1 MYTLSLKTTRI
12 SNLSLHH
19 HQESTDII
27 RYYGMIISQQTFLVR
42 SFPSLKRL
50 HVPPPHLFQQFFLLR
65 GKGQAF
71 PERCLIIVRGRQS
84 WSWPRAR
91 FAFIKRK
98 RPSPRKIR
106 PWKISPS
113 SGELHFSSLNRRCE
127 RDARVHN
134 DSPQDW
140 SNLLFPSF
148 FDGFPAG
155 SRKIYRWWRVFHLVF
170 GGMIGWRWNGIWF
183 WRDKKKAI

>member
-42 SFPSLKRL
+42 SFPSLKRS
-50 HVPPPHLFQQFFLLR
+50 HVPPPPHLFQQFFLLR

-140 SNLLFPSF
+140 STPFISNLLRRISGWLAKNLSLMTRFS
-148 FDGFPAG
+148 
-155 SRKIYRWWRVFHLVF
+155 SRFRGNDRMK
-170 GGMIGWRWNGIWF
+170 MKWNMVLE
-183 WRDKKKAI
+183 R